1 MIHDLII
8 DWVIT
13 MAPPPS
19 QGDGQ
24 PQGPGM
30 LLSFVVPMVFVGL
43 IFYFVLIKPQK
54 KQHAETQKMRDSL
67 EEGANVITT
76 GGIHGTV
83 KKVKEA
89 AWTCSKCSDGQHTSA
104 LLNPQLTFV
113 VRIGDRHGYFIRL

>member
-13 MAPPPS
+13 MAPPPP
-19 QGDGQ
+19 QGEGQ
-24 PQGPGM
+24 SQGPGM

-54 KQHAETQKMRDSL
+54 KQHQEVQKMRDSL

-83 KKVKEA
+83 KKVKDDIVTLQIA
-89 AWTCSKCSDGQHTSA
+89 D
-104 LLNPQLTFV
+104 N
-113 VRIGDRHGYFIRL
+113 VRIKINRASIGTVKE

>member
-8 DWVIT
+8 DWVIS
-13 MAPPPS
+13 MSPPPS

-43 IFYFVLIKPQK
+43 IFYFILIKPQK
-54 KQHAETQKMRDSL
+54 KQHQETQKMRDSL

-83 KKVKEA
+83 KKVKDDIITLQIA
-89 AWTCSKCSDGQHTSA
+89 D
-104 LLNPQLTFV
+104 N
-113 VRIGDRHGYFIRL
+113 VRIKINRSSIGTVKE